1 MEMKKGS
8 MTVETACLMP
18 LILLALM
25 GLIYLCFFVHNRAWL
40 TAAAYESAVSG
51 SMEGVKK
58 QGQIYENARMK
69 SELLGSQGFFGA
81 ENLSTQ
87 TNAGKKVQVTYD
99 LDTIPSYGNLNWHLR
114 VEGTSEIVRPVGWI
128 RRIRS
133 AKTVLAEIGG

>member
-1 MEMKKGS
+1 
-8 MTVETACLMP
+8 
-18 LILLALM
+18 
-25 GLIYLCFFVHNRAWL
+25 
-40 TAAAYESAVSG
+40 
-51 SMEGVKK
+51 
-58 QGQIYENARMK
+58 MK

-114 VEGTSEIVRPVGWI
+114 VEGASEIVRPVGRI

-133 AKTVLAEIGG
+133 AKTVLGEIGG